1 MSDDGILEVPRL
13 EGFDR
18 LPSPSP
24 TLGPGQNVQRKPTI
38 GKPGPPIDTE
48 RERIRHVQV
57 QEEKEK
63 GIYEYMCYRRQK
75 LLKKKIE
82 FIFRKMKEENYPG
95 TKPLPPSFMPLHKP
109 PITPEILKAKAE
121 RREHKQQVYEI
132 ISEGVG
138 DTMRKASS
146 FCRHTRPEY
155 ISNLVLMSLS
165 DKLRIEAHTSYPNT
179 KK

>member
-1 MSDDGILEVPRL
+1 MSDDKILEVPCL

-18 LPSPSP
+18 LPTPSP
-24 TLGPGQNVQRKPTI
+24 TLGPGQNVQRKSTI

-75 LLKKKIE
+75 LHKKKIE
-82 FIFRKMKEENYPG
+82 FIFRKMKEDNYPG
-95 TKPLPPSFMPLHKP
+95 GPLPPNFMPLHKP

-121 RREHKQQVYEI
+121 RRENKQQVYEI
-132 ISEGVG
+132 ICEGVG

-165 DKLRIEAHTSYPNT
+165 DKLRIEAHPSYPNT